1 MWHKNCMWKILIIKE
16 IEHLPSILN
25 FSINLIKP
33 QNPTLIFNIET
44 LCTQK

>member
-25 FSINLIKP
+25 FSINPINMLK
-33 QNPTLIFNIET
+33 QIF
-44 LCTQK
+44 CYYF